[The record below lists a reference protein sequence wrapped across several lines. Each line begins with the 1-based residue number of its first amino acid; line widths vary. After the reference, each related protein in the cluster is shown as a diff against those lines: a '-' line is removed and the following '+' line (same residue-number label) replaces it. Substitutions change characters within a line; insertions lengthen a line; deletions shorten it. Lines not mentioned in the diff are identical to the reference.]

1 MSPPSVSSMMT
12 GRVVP
17 VVVIDDAAHAAPLG
31 AALLRGGIN
40 CAEITLRTPAALD
53 AIREMANDPGMVVG
67 AGTVVRADQV
77 DAAAR
82 AGARF
87 VVSPGLSQDVVT
99 RAQEL
104 GLAVV
109 PGVVTASEIMRAL
122 DLGLT
127 ELKFF
132 PAATSGGSE
141 AVKALFGPF
150 ADICFIPTGGID
162 ATNAHEYLSLPN
174 VVAVGGSWL
183 TPKPLQHAGDFDAIA
198 ELTAAAVAATSGAQ
212 P

>member
-1 MSPPSVSSMMT
+1 MSVPNVSSLMT

-17 VVVIDDAAHAAPLG
+17 VVVIDDAANAPALG

-53 AIREMANDPGMVVG
+53 AIRAMAANPAMLVG

-77 DAAAR
+77 DAVAQ
-82 AGARF
+82 AGAKF
-87 VVSPGLSQDVVT
+87 VVSPGLSAAVVKRCQD
-99 RAQEL
+99 L

-109 PGVVTASEIMRAL
+109 PGVVTATEVMQAL

-132 PAATSGGSE
+132 PASTSGGSE
-141 AVKALFGPF
+141 AVKALGGPF
-150 ADICFIPTGGID
+150 ANVSFIPTGGIG
-162 ATNAHEYLSLPN
+162 AENAHEYLSLAN

-183 TPKPLQHAGDFDAIA
+183 TPKSLQDAGDFDAIA
-198 ELTAAAVAATSGAQ
+198 ELTTAAVAATTGAHS
-212 P
+212 